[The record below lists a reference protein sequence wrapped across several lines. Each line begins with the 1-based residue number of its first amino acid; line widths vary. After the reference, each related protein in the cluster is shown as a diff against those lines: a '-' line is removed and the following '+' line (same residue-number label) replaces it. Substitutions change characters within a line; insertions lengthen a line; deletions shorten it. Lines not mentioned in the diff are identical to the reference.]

1 MSVWVGRWR
10 SRCRVEGRRFSGS
23 VEAKRDASPRSV
35 HLRGRLA
42 ESGRGGLPALWRN
55 AKEVL
60 RERNLGA
67 VTEPVRMV
75 SGFGRHPPPRSPARD
90 GFLTP
95 IRSPAAPE
103 TSTSTGASRKIGGKT
118 ACGSMRPGPTA
129 LRYLCGRNG
138 CHPPGR
144 HSRAGA
150 ESRDTP
156 PAFRRQC
163 RSPGVPPEP
172 PGGTPGPA
180 RNPGHPACIPSR
192 CRSPGVPPEPPDG
205 TSESSSLGGVAP
217 LQPTPT
223 GATPTPTTAI
233 AHRWRINR
241 PGKPYLRSRNPKR
254 TRLWS
259 T

>member
-1 MSVWVGRWR
+1 
-10 SRCRVEGRRFSGS
+10 
-23 VEAKRDASPRSV
+23 
-35 HLRGRLA
+35 
-42 ESGRGGLPALWRN
+42 
-55 AKEVL
+55 
-60 RERNLGA
+60 
-67 VTEPVRMV
+67 MV
-75 SGFGRHPPPRSPARD
+75 SGFGRQPPPRSPARD

-103 TSTSTGASRKIGGKT
+103 TSTSTGALRKIGGKT

-138 CHPPGR
+138 CHPLGR
-144 HSRAGA
+144 HSWDGA

-156 PAFRRQC
+156 PAFRPNAD
-163 RSPGVPPEP
+163 S
-172 PGGTPGPA
+172 
-180 RNPGHPACIPSR
+180 PACRLNPRTACPKPALLEASHPR
-192 CRSPGVPPEPPDG
+192 NRR
-205 TSESSSLGGVAP
+205 
-217 LQPTPT
+217 QPTPT

-241 PGKPYLRSRNPKR
+241 PGMPYLRSRNPKR

>member
-95 IRSPAAPE
+95 IRSPAAAESPNC
-103 TSTSTGASRKIGGKT
+103 SGASRKIGVKT
-118 ACGSMRPGPTA
+118 ACGSMCPGPSA
-129 LRYLCGRNG
+129 PWYLCGRSG
-138 CHPPGR
+138 CHPPVREAPGAPR
-144 HSRAGA
+144 HTEIA
-150 ESRDTP
+150 P
-156 PAFRRQC
+156 PASC
-163 RSPGVPPEP
+163 PDADTS
-172 PGGTPGPA
+172 T
-180 RNPGHPACIPSR
+180 CPSG
-192 CRSPGVPPEPPDG
+192 S
-205 TSESSSLGGVAP
+205 
-217 LQPTPT
+217 
-223 GATPTPTTAI
+223 
-233 AHRWRINR
+233 
-241 PGKPYLRSRNPKR
+241 
-254 TRLWS
+254 
-259 T
+259 

>member
-1 MSVWVGRWR
+1 
-10 SRCRVEGRRFSGS
+10 
-23 VEAKRDASPRSV
+23 
-35 HLRGRLA
+35 
-42 ESGRGGLPALWRN
+42 
-55 AKEVL
+55 
-60 RERNLGA
+60 
-67 VTEPVRMV
+67 MV
-75 SGFGRHPPPRSPARD
+75 SGFGRLPPPRSPARD

-103 TSTSTGASRKIGGKT
+103 TSTSPGASRKIGGKT

-156 PAFRRQC
+156 SAFRPDADSPAC
-163 RSPGVPPEP
+163 RLNPRATHPDRRGI
-172 PGGTPGPA
+172 
-180 RNPGHPACIPSR
+180 PGHPVCIPSR
-192 CRSPGVPPEPPDG
+192 CRFPGVPPAPPPDG

-233 AHRWRINR
+233 ARRWRINR

>member
-10 SRCRVEGRRFSGS
+10 SRCRVGGRRFSGS

-156 PAFRRQC
+156 SAFRPDADSPAC
-163 RSPGVPPEP
+163 RLNPRATHPDRRGI
-172 PGGTPGPA
+172 
-180 RNPGHPACIPSR
+180 PGHPVCIPSR
-192 CRSPGVPPEPPDG
+192 CRFPGVPPAPPR
-205 TSESSSLGGVAP
+205 TARPNPALWEASHPCNRRQPVPHRRQP
-217 LQPTPT
+217 LP
-223 GATPTPTTAI
+223 
-233 AHRWRINR
+233 
-241 PGKPYLRSRNPKR
+241 
-254 TRLWS
+254 
-259 T
+259 

>member
-10 SRCRVEGRRFSGS
+10 FRCRVEGRRFSGS

-75 SGFGRHPPPRSPARD
+75 SGFGRQPPPRSPVRD

-144 HSRAGA
+144 HSRDGA
-150 ESRDTP
+150 KSRDTP

-163 RSPGVPPEP
+163 RSSGEPSAPPRTARRIP
-172 PGGTPGPA
+172 LFGRRRTPETDANRCHTDANHCHSAPMADQSA
-180 RNPGHPACIPSR
+180 RDAL
-192 CRSPGVPPEPPDG
+192 
-205 TSESSSLGGVAP
+205 SSLP
-217 LQPTPT
+217 
-223 GATPTPTTAI
+223 
-233 AHRWRINR
+233 
-241 PGKPYLRSRNPKR
+241 KP
-254 TRLWS
+254 
-259 T
+259 

>member
-1 MSVWVGRWR
+1 M
-10 SRCRVEGRRFSGS
+10 
-23 VEAKRDASPRSV
+23 EAKRDASPRSV

-156 PAFRRQC
+156 SAFRPDADSPAC
-163 RSPGVPPEP
+163 RLNPRATHPDRRGI
-172 PGGTPGPA
+172 
-180 RNPGHPACIPSR
+180 PGHPVCIPSR
-192 CRSPGVPPEPPDG
+192 CRFPGVPPAPPPDG

-233 AHRWRINR
+233 ARRWRINR

>member
-75 SGFGRHPPPRSPARD
+75 SGFGRQLPPRSPARD

-118 ACGSMRPGPTA
+118 ACGSVRPGPTA

-156 PAFRRQC
+156 PAFRRQ
-163 RSPGVPPEP
+163 
-172 PGGTPGPA
+172 
-180 RNPGHPACIPSR
+180 

>member
-118 ACGSMRPGPTA
+118 ACGSVRPGTPRLHSAANADPPACRLNPRAA
-129 LRYLCGRNG
+129 LPDRRGI
-138 CHPPGR
+138 P
-144 HSRAGA
+144 
-150 ESRDTP
+150 DTP
-156 PAFRRQC
+156 PAFR
-163 RSPGVPPEP
+163 PDADP
-172 PGGTPGPA
+172 
-180 RNPGHPACIPSR
+180 PACRLNPRTARPNPALWEASHPCNR
-192 CRSPGVPPEPPDG
+192 RQPVPHRRQ
-205 TSESSSLGGVAP
+205 P
-217 LQPTPT
+217 LP
-223 GATPTPTTAI
+223 
-233 AHRWRINR
+233 
-241 PGKPYLRSRNPKR
+241 
-254 TRLWS
+254 
-259 T
+259 

>member
-10 SRCRVEGRRFSGS
+10 SRCRVGGRRFSGS

-156 PAFRRQC
+156 SAFRPDAD
-163 RSPGVPPEP
+163 S
-172 PGGTPGPA
+172 
-180 RNPGHPACIPSR
+180 PACR
-192 CRSPGVPPEPPDG
+192 LPPPPDG

-233 AHRWRINR
+233 ARRWRINR

>member
-1 MSVWVGRWR
+1 MDGPMEIPMPGGRSEVFRARGCEAERLPEEHTLPRWVVLIG
-10 SRCRVEGRRFSGS
+10 EGRATRT
-23 VEAKRDASPRSV
+23 
-35 HLRGRLA
+35 
-42 ESGRGGLPALWRN
+42 
-55 AKEVL
+55 AKEVP

-75 SGFGRHPPPRSPARD
+75 SGFGRQPPPRSPARD

-144 HSRAGA
+144 HSRDGA

-156 PAFRRQC
+156 PAFRPNADPPAC
-163 RSPGVPPEP
+163 RLNPRTACPKSALWEASHPPPETDANRCHTDANHCHSAP
-172 PGGTPGPA
+172 MADQSA
-180 RNPGHPACIPSR
+180 RDAL
-192 CRSPGVPPEPPDG
+192 
-205 TSESSSLGGVAP
+205 SSLP
-217 LQPTPT
+217 
-223 GATPTPTTAI
+223 
-233 AHRWRINR
+233 
-241 PGKPYLRSRNPKR
+241 KP
-254 TRLWS
+254 
-259 T
+259 

>member
-118 ACGSMRPGPTA
+118 ACGSVRPGPTA
-129 LRYLCGRNG
+129 LRDLCGRNG

-144 HSRAGA
+144 HSRTGA
-150 ESRDTP
+150 ESRTP
-156 PAFRRQC
+156 RLHSVPMPIPRR
-163 RSPGVPPEP
+163 
-172 PGGTPGPA
+172 A
-180 RNPGHPACIPSR
+180 A
-192 CRSPGVPPEPPDG
+192 
-205 TSESSSLGGVAP
+205 
-217 LQPTPT
+217 
-223 GATPTPTTAI
+223 
-233 AHRWRINR
+233 
-241 PGKPYLRSRNPKR
+241 
-254 TRLWS
+254 
-259 T
+259 